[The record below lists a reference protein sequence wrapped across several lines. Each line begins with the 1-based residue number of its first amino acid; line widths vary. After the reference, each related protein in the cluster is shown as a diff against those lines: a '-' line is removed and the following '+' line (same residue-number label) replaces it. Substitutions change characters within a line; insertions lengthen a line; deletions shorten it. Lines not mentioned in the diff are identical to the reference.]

1 MITSHG
7 GVLRVG
13 HEGSDGLRSVGVSEQ
28 TGETLWQQVQQALQP
43 NLSRPTFETW
53 IRPARFLSFSAGELR
68 LEAPNAFTCSWLRKN
83 YQSQI
88 AAVASEIAGCSV
100 AVEVVAASG
109 GTDPHPSLA
118 GTPPAESP
126 LPASGSSEAPAA
138 AGNVLFPGSRAS
150 DSVPGSLPAGPGQQ
164 GMAAAITP
172 QSPAGGIPLAGLN
185 SRYSFSRFV
194 VGPNSR
200 MAHAA
205 ALAVAESPGREFNPL
220 FICGGVGLGKTHL
233 MQAIGHYRLEID
245 PLARVFYVSTETFTN
260 DLIQAIRK
268 DGMQA
273 FRDRY
278 RAADLILVDDIQFI
292 EGKEYTQEEFFHTF
306 NALHEA
312 GRQIVI
318 ASDRPPSQ
326 IPRLQERLISRFSM
340 GLIADI
346 QVPDLETRM
355 AILQKKAEGEEMHLP
370 RDLIQY
376 IAGRFTSN
384 IRELEGA
391 LTRAGA
397 FASITGLPMT
407 VESVAPMLDPVG
419 HDVEVTPKQV
429 LDKVSEVFGVGIEE
443 MKSPSRRRNV
453 SQARQVGMFLM
464 RQSTTLSLPRIG
476 EVFGGKDHSTVMYA
490 IEQVEKK
497 LSSDPT
503 TARQVQQVRDL
514 LQIDSRKRR

>member
-1 MITSHG
+1 MLT
-7 GVLRVG
+7 
-13 HEGSDGLRSVGVSEQ
+13 GSE
-28 TGETLWQQVQQALQP
+28 LWSKVQQALQS
-43 NLSRPTFETW
+43 NLSKPTFETW
-53 IRPARFLSFSAGELR
+53 IRPAQCSGFREGR
-68 LEAPNAFTCSWLRKN
+68 LTLLAPNSFASNWLRKN
-83 YQSQI
+83 YASTI
-88 AAVASEIAGCSV
+88 ADVAGEIVGQPVTVSVLARDAEDLQAGS
-100 AVEVVAASG
+100 
-109 GTDPHPSLA
+109 
-118 GTPPAESP
+118 
-126 LPASGSSEAPAA
+126 APAA
-138 AGNVLFPGSRAS
+138 VTGAAS
-150 DSVPGSLPAGPGQQ
+150 
-164 GMAAAITP
+164 AAAM
-172 QSPAGGIPLAGLN
+172 PAPLAPPTPATKPPRRLPGLN
-185 SRYSFSRFV
+185 MRYVFNRFV

-205 ALAVAESPGREFNPL
+205 ALAVAEAPGREFNPL

-245 PLARVFYVSTETFTN
+245 PEAKVFYVSTETFTN
-260 DLIQAIRK
+260 DLIVAIRK

-346 QVPDLETRM
+346 QAPDLETRM
-355 AILQKKAEGEEMHLP
+355 AILQKKAEQERVALP

-376 IAGRFTSN
+376 ISGRFTSN

-391 LTRAGA
+391 LTRAVA
-397 FASITGLPMT
+397 FSSITGMPMT
-407 VESVAPMLDPVG
+407 VESVAPMLDPSGQGV
-419 HDVEVTPKQV
+419 DVTPQQV
-429 LDKVSEVFGVGIEE
+429 IDKVSEVFGVTADD
-443 MKSPSRRRNV
+443 MRSSSRRRAV

-464 RQSTTLSLPRIG
+464 RQGTGLSLPRIG
-476 EVFGGKDHSTVMYA
+476 ETFGGKDHTTVMYA

-497 LSSDPT
+497 LGTDPQL
-503 TARQVQQVRDL
+503 ASQVQRVRDL
-514 LQIDSRKRR
+514 LQIDSRRKR

>member
-1 MITSHG
+1 AA
-7 GVLRVG
+7 
-13 HEGSDGLRSVGVSEQ
+13 GSPGRSGTAPSAA
-28 TGETLWQQVQQALQP
+28 GPSGDAAP
-43 NLSRPTFETW
+43 P
-53 IRPARFLSFSAGELR
+53 IGSAGAGGDG
-68 LEAPNAFTCSWLRKN
+68 APRRR
-83 YQSQI
+83 
-88 AAVASEIAGCSV
+88 V
-100 AVEVVAASG
+100 
-109 GTDPHPSLA
+109 
-118 GTPPAESP
+118 
-126 LPASGSSEAPAA
+126 LPA
-138 AGNVLFPGSRAS
+138 
-150 DSVPGSLPAGPGQQ
+150 
-164 GMAAAITP
+164 
-172 QSPAGGIPLAGLN
+172 LN
-185 SRYSFSRFV
+185 PRYVFNRFV

-205 ALAVAESPGREFNPL
+205 ALAVAEAPGREFNPL

-233 MQAIGHYRLEID
+233 MQAIGHYRLEIN
-245 PLARVFYVSTETFTN
+245 PEAKVFYVSTETFTN

-346 QVPDLETRM
+346 QAPDLETRM
-355 AILQKKAEGEEMHLP
+355 AILHKKAEQEQMSLP
-370 RDLIQY
+370 RDLIQF

-391 LTRAGA
+391 LTRAVA

-407 VESVAPMLDPVG
+407 VESVAPMLDPGGV
-419 HDVEVTPKQV
+419 DVEVKPDLV
-429 LDKVSEVFGVGIEE
+429 LEKVAEVFAVTVDD
-443 MKSPSRRRNV
+443 MRSASRKRAV

-464 RQSTTLSLPRIG
+464 RQSTNLSLPRIG

-490 IEQVEKK
+490 VEQIEKK
-497 LSSDPT
+497 LNIDP
-503 TARQVQQVRDL
+503 ALSRQVQQVRDL
-514 LQIDSRKRR
+514 LQIDSRRRKR

>member
-1 MITSHG
+1 V
-7 GVLRVG
+7 VLT
-13 HEGSDGLRSVGVSEQ
+13 GSE
-28 TGETLWQQVQQALQP
+28 LWNKVQHALQS
-43 NLSRPTFETW
+43 NLSKPTFETW
-53 IRPARFLSFSAGELR
+53 IRPARCSSFQDRTLT
-68 LEAPNAFTCSWLRKN
+68 LQAPNSFASNWLRKN
-83 YQSQI
+83 YASTI
-88 AAVASEIAGCSV
+88 AEVAQEITGHPIEVIVLAQDDEDAG
-100 AVEVVAASG
+100 SG
-109 GTDPHPSLA
+109 GTPVSEASPS
-118 GTPPAESP
+118 TQPPAST
-126 LPASGSSEAPAA
+126 AA
-138 AGNVLFPGSRAS
+138 A
-150 DSVPGSLPAGPGQQ
+150 
-164 GMAAAITP
+164 AAAP
-172 QSPAGGIPLAGLN
+172 PSSRPPRRLPGLN
-185 SRYSFSRFV
+185 MRYVFNRFV

-205 ALAVAESPGREFNPL
+205 ALAVAEAPGREFNPL

-245 PLARVFYVSTETFTN
+245 PEARVFYVSTETFTN
-260 DLIQAIRK
+260 DLITAIRK

-306 NALHEA
+306 NALHDA

-346 QVPDLETRM
+346 QAPDLETRM
-355 AILQKKAEGEEMHLP
+355 AILQKKAEQERVALP

-376 IAGRFTSN
+376 ISGRFTSN

-391 LTRAGA
+391 LTRAVA
-397 FASITGLPMT
+397 FSSITGIPMT
-407 VESVAPMLDPVG
+407 VESVAPMLDPSGQGV
-419 HDVEVTPKQV
+419 DVTPQQV
-429 LDKVSEVFGVGIEE
+429 IEKVSEVFDVTADD
-443 MKSPSRRRNV
+443 MRSSSRRRAV

-464 RQSTTLSLPRIG
+464 RQGTDLSLPRIG
-476 EVFGGKDHSTVMYA
+476 DTFGGKDHTTVIYA

-497 LSSDPT
+497 LATDPQL
-503 TARQVQQVRDL
+503 ASQVQRVKDL
-514 LQIDSRKRR
+514 LQIDSRRRR

>member
-1 MITSHG
+1 
-7 GVLRVG
+7 
-13 HEGSDGLRSVGVSEQ
+13 VGVVLTGSE
-28 TGETLWQQVQQALQP
+28 LWNKVQHALQSS
-43 NLSRPTFETW
+43 LSKPTFETW
-53 IRPARFLSFSAGELR
+53 IRPARCSGFAHGELT
-68 LEAPNAFTCSWLRKN
+68 LQAPNSFASNWLRKN
-83 YQSQI
+83 YVATIAEVASGLHGAPVKVTVQAREDEIQAEPANTSTSPATGAARVSAPSSNPPASAS
-88 AAVASEIAGCSV
+88 AAV
-100 AVEVVAASG
+100 
-109 GTDPHPSLA
+109 PRR
-118 GTPPAESP
+118 
-126 LPASGSSEAPAA
+126 LP
-138 AGNVLFPGSRAS
+138 
-150 DSVPGSLPAGPGQQ
+150 
-164 GMAAAITP
+164 
-172 QSPAGGIPLAGLN
+172 GLN
-185 SRYSFSRFV
+185 MRYVFSRFV

-205 ALAVAESPGREFNPL
+205 SLAVAESPGREFNPL

-245 PLARVFYVSTETFTN
+245 PGARVSYVSTETFTN

-278 RAADLILVDDIQFI
+278 RATDLILVDDIQFI

-346 QVPDLETRM
+346 QAPDLETRM
-355 AILQKKAEGEEMHLP
+355 AILHKKAEQERVNLP

-376 IAGRFTSN
+376 LAGRFTSN

-391 LTRAGA
+391 LTRAVA

-407 VESVAPMLDPVG
+407 VESVAPMLDPAGVE
-419 HDVEVTPKQV
+419 VEVTPAQV
-429 LDKVSEVFGVGIEE
+429 LNKVAEVFGVSVEE
-443 MKSPSRRRNV
+443 MKSPSRKRAV
-453 SQARQVGMFLM
+453 SQARQVGMYLM
-464 RQSTTLSLPRIG
+464 RQGTNLSLPRIG
-476 EVFGGKDHSTVMYA
+476 DEFGGKDHSTVMYA
-490 IEQVEKK
+490 VEQIDKK
-497 LSSDPT
+497 LNADPQLG
-503 TARQVQQVRDL
+503 RQVQQVRDL
-514 LQIDSRKRR
+514 LQIDSRRRTK

>member
-1 MITSHG
+1 MLT
-7 GVLRVG
+7 
-13 HEGSDGLRSVGVSEQ
+13 GSELWSKVQ
-28 TGETLWQQVQQALQP
+28 TALQS
-43 NLSRPTFETW
+43 NLSKPTFETW
-53 IRPARFLSFSAGELR
+53 IRPAQCSGFREGTLTL
-68 LEAPNAFTCSWLRKN
+68 LAPNSFASNWLRKN
-83 YQSQI
+83 YASTI
-88 AAVASEIAGCSV
+88 ADVAGEIIGQPVTV
-100 AVEVVAASG
+100 AVLARDAEDLQG
-109 GTDPHPSLA
+109 GS
-118 GTPPAESP
+118 
-126 LPASGSSEAPAA
+126 APAA
-138 AGNVLFPGSRAS
+138 VT
-150 DSVPGSLPAGPGQQ
+150 
-164 GMAAAITP
+164 AAA
-172 QSPAGGIPLAGLN
+172 SSAAVPAPLAPPTPVRKAPRRLPGLN
-185 SRYSFSRFV
+185 MRYVFNRFV

-205 ALAVAESPGREFNPL
+205 ALAVAEAPGREFNPL
-220 FICGGVGLGKTHL
+220 FLCGGVGLGKTHL

-245 PLARVFYVSTETFTN
+245 PEAKVFYVSTETFTN
-260 DLIQAIRK
+260 DLIVAIRK

-346 QVPDLETRM
+346 QTPDLETRM
-355 AILQKKAEGEEMHLP
+355 AILQKKAEQERVALP

-376 IAGRFTSN
+376 ISGRFTSN

-391 LTRAGA
+391 LTRAVA
-397 FASITGLPMT
+397 FSSITGMPMT
-407 VESVAPMLDPVG
+407 VESVAPMLDPSGQGV
-419 HDVEVTPKQV
+419 DVTPQQV
-429 LDKVSEVFGVGIEE
+429 IDKVSEVFGVTADD
-443 MKSPSRRRNV
+443 MRSSSRRRAV

-464 RQSTTLSLPRIG
+464 RQGTGLSLPRIG
-476 EVFGGKDHSTVMYA
+476 ETFGGKDHTTVMYA

-497 LSSDPT
+497 LGTDPQL
-503 TARQVQQVRDL
+503 ASQVQRVRDL
-514 LQIDSRKRR
+514 LQIDSRRKR

>member
-1 MITSHG
+1 M
-7 GVLRVG
+7 VLT
-13 HEGSDGLRSVGVSEQ
+13 GSE
-28 TGETLWQQVQQALQP
+28 LWNKVQHALQS
-43 NLSRPTFETW
+43 NLSKPTFETW
-53 IRPARFLSFSAGELR
+53 IRPARCSSFQDRTLT
-68 LEAPNAFTCSWLRKN
+68 LQAPNSFASNWLRKN
-83 YQSQI
+83 YASTIAEVAQEITGHPIEVIVLAQDDDDAGSGGTPLSEASPSSQPPASTA
-88 AAVASEIAGCSV
+88 AAVAA
-100 AVEVVAASG
+100 
-109 GTDPHPSLA
+109 PPSSR
-118 GTPPAESP
+118 PPRR
-126 LPASGSSEAPAA
+126 LP
-138 AGNVLFPGSRAS
+138 
-150 DSVPGSLPAGPGQQ
+150 
-164 GMAAAITP
+164 
-172 QSPAGGIPLAGLN
+172 GLN
-185 SRYSFSRFV
+185 LRYVFNRFV

-205 ALAVAESPGREFNPL
+205 ALAVAEAPGREFNPL

-245 PLARVFYVSTETFTN
+245 PEARVFYVSTETFTN
-260 DLIQAIRK
+260 DLITAIRK

-306 NALHEA
+306 NALHDA

-346 QVPDLETRM
+346 QAPDLETRM
-355 AILQKKAEGEEMHLP
+355 AILQKKAEQERVALP

-376 IAGRFTSN
+376 ISGRFTSN

-391 LTRAGA
+391 LTRAVA
-397 FASITGLPMT
+397 FSSITGIPMT
-407 VESVAPMLDPVG
+407 VESVAPMLDPSGQGV
-419 HDVEVTPKQV
+419 DVTPQQV
-429 LDKVSEVFGVGIEE
+429 IEKVSEVFDVTADD
-443 MKSPSRRRNV
+443 MRSSSRRRAV

-464 RQSTTLSLPRIG
+464 RQGTDLSLPRIG
-476 EVFGGKDHSTVMYA
+476 DTFGGKDHTTVIYA

-497 LSSDPT
+497 LATDPQL
-503 TARQVQQVRDL
+503 ASQVQRVKDL
-514 LQIDSRKRR
+514 LQIDSRRKR

>member
-1 MITSHG
+1 MT
-7 GVLRVG
+7 V
-13 HEGSDGLRSVGVSEQ
+13 Q
-28 TGETLWQQVQQALQP
+28 QGEELWRQVQAALQGI
-43 NLSRPTFETW
+43 LSKPTFETW
-53 IRPARFLSFSAGELR
+53 IRPALCAAYGDDR
-68 LEAPNAFTCSWLRKN
+68 LELLAPNTFACTWLRKN
-83 YQSQI
+83 YLSTI
-88 AAVASEIAGCSV
+88 ATVASEIAGRTIQV
-100 AVEVVAASG
+100 VVEAAPEEGAGMPVLASG
-109 GTDPHPSLA
+109 AAPGGESQRQHNGHGA
-118 GTPPAESP
+118 PPA
-126 LPASGSSEAPAA
+126 G
-138 AGNVLFPGSRAS
+138 AGNTATGEPPRK
-150 DSVPGSLPAGPGQQ
+150 
-164 GMAAAITP
+164 
-172 QSPAGGIPLAGLN
+172 LAPGLN
-185 SRYSFSRFV
+185 PRYVFNRFV

-205 ALAVAESPGREFNPL
+205 ALAVAEAPGREFNPL

-233 MQAIGHYRLEID
+233 MQAIGHYRLEIN
-245 PLARVFYVSTETFTN
+245 PEAKVFYVSTETFTN

-273 FRDRY
+273 FRNRY

-346 QVPDLETRM
+346 QSPDLETRM
-355 AILQKKAEGEEMHLP
+355 AILHKKAEQEQMALP
-370 RDLIQY
+370 RELIHY

-391 LTRAGA
+391 LTRAVA
-397 FASITGLPMT
+397 FVSITGLPMT
-407 VESVAPMLDPVG
+407 VESVAPMLDPG
-419 HDVEVTPKQV
+419 GISMEVTPQQV
-429 LDKVSEVFGVGIEE
+429 LDKVAEVFEVAIEE
-443 MKSPSRRRNV
+443 MRSPSRKRAV

-490 IEQVEKK
+490 VEQVEKRINN
-497 LSSDPT
+497 DPAL
-503 TARQVQQVRDL
+503 ARRIQQVRDL

>member
-1 MITSHG
+1 MQQG
-7 GVLRVG
+7 
-13 HEGSDGLRSVGVSEQ
+13 EQ
-28 TGETLWQQVQQALQP
+28 LWHQVQQALQP
-43 NLSRPTFETW
+43 NLSKPTFETW
-53 IRPARFLSFSAGELR
+53 IRPARFLAYADGELR
-68 LEAPNAFTCSWLRKN
+68 LEAPNAFTCGWLRKN

-88 AAVASEIAGCSV
+88 AAVASEIAGRSV
-100 AVEVVAASG
+100 VVEVVAASG
-109 GTDPHPSLA
+109 GQADASLDGLGA
-118 GTPPAESP
+118 AADAAPQGLAAARRPDSQP
-126 LPASGSSEAPAA
+126 LPRAGGFRGSEAPEAA
-138 AGNVLFPGSRAS
+138 AST
-150 DSVPGSLPAGPGQQ
+150 GPG
-164 GMAAAITP
+164 GRPT
-172 QSPAGGIPLAGLN
+172 AGLN
-185 SRYSFSRFV
+185 PRYVFNRFV

-205 ALAVAESPGREFNPL
+205 ALAVAEAPGREFNPL

-233 MQAIGHYRLEID
+233 MQAVGHYRLEID
-245 PLARVFYVSTETFTN
+245 PQARVFYVSTETFTN

-268 DGMQA
+268 DSMQS

-355 AILQKKAEGEEMHLP
+355 AILHKKAETEQMALP
-370 RDLIQY
+370 RELIHY

-391 LTRAGA
+391 LTRAVA

-419 HDVEVTPKQV
+419 NDVEVTPKQV
-429 LDKVSEVFGVGIEE
+429 LEKVSEVFGVSIEE
-443 MKSPSRRRNV
+443 MKSPSRRRAV

-464 RQSTTLSLPRIG
+464 RQSTNLSLPRIG
-476 EVFGGKDHSTVMYA
+476 EAFGGKDHSTVMYA
-490 IEQVEKK
+490 VEQVEKK
-497 LSSDPT
+497 LSNDPT
-503 TARQVQQVRDL
+503 MARQVQQVRDL

>member
-1 MITSHG
+1 MLT
-7 GVLRVG
+7 
-13 HEGSDGLRSVGVSEQ
+13 GSE
-28 TGETLWQQVQQALQP
+28 LWSKVQQALQS
-43 NLSRPTFETW
+43 NLSKPTFETW
-53 IRPARFLSFSAGELR
+53 IRPAQCSGFREGTLTL
-68 LEAPNAFTCSWLRKN
+68 LAPNSFASNWLRKN
-83 YQSQI
+83 YASTIADVAGEIIGQPVTVSVLARDAEDFQSGSAPEAVTAAASA
-88 AAVASEIAGCSV
+88 AAV
-100 AVEVVAASG
+100 
-109 GTDPHPSLA
+109 
-118 GTPPAESP
+118 PA
-126 LPASGSSEAPAA
+126 
-138 AGNVLFPGSRAS
+138 
-150 DSVPGSLPAGPGQQ
+150 
-164 GMAAAITP
+164 
-172 QSPAGGIPLAGLN
+172 PLAPPTPVKKAPRRLPGLN
-185 SRYSFSRFV
+185 MRYVFNRFV

-205 ALAVAESPGREFNPL
+205 ALAVAEAPGREFNPL

-245 PLARVFYVSTETFTN
+245 PEAKVFYVSTETFTN
-260 DLIQAIRK
+260 DLIVAIRK

-346 QVPDLETRM
+346 QAPDLETRM
-355 AILQKKAEGEEMHLP
+355 AILQKKAEQERVALP

-376 IAGRFTSN
+376 ISGRFTSN

-391 LTRAGA
+391 LTRAVA
-397 FASITGLPMT
+397 FSSITGMPMT
-407 VESVAPMLDPVG
+407 VESVAPMLDPSGQGV
-419 HDVEVTPKQV
+419 DVTPQQV
-429 LDKVSEVFGVGIEE
+429 IDKVSEVFGVTADD
-443 MKSPSRRRNV
+443 MRSSSRRRAV

-464 RQSTTLSLPRIG
+464 RQGTGLSLPRIG
-476 EVFGGKDHSTVMYA
+476 ETFGGKDHTTVMYA

-497 LSSDPT
+497 LGTDPQL
-503 TARQVQQVRDL
+503 ASQVQRVRDL
-514 LQIDSRKRR
+514 LQIDSRRKR

>member
-1 MITSHG
+1 M
-7 GVLRVG
+7 VLT
-13 HEGSDGLRSVGVSEQ
+13 GSE
-28 TGETLWQQVQQALQP
+28 LWNKVQHALQS
-43 NLSRPTFETW
+43 NLSKPTFETW
-53 IRPARFLSFSAGELR
+53 IRPARCSSFQDRTLT
-68 LEAPNAFTCSWLRKN
+68 LQAPNSFASNWLRKN
-83 YQSQI
+83 YASTI
-88 AAVASEIAGCSV
+88 AEVAQEITGHPI
-100 AVEVVAASG
+100 EVIVLAQDDEDTGSG
-109 GTDPHPSLA
+109 GTPVSEASPSSQ
-118 GTPPAESP
+118 PPAST
-126 LPASGSSEAPAA
+126 AA
-138 AGNVLFPGSRAS
+138 A
-150 DSVPGSLPAGPGQQ
+150 
-164 GMAAAITP
+164 AAAP
-172 QSPAGGIPLAGLN
+172 PSSRPPRRLPGLN
-185 SRYSFSRFV
+185 LRYVFNRFV

-205 ALAVAESPGREFNPL
+205 ALAVAEAPGREFNPL

-245 PLARVFYVSTETFTN
+245 PEARVFYVSTETFTN
-260 DLIQAIRK
+260 DLITAIRK

-306 NALHEA
+306 NALHDA

-346 QVPDLETRM
+346 QAPDLETRM
-355 AILQKKAEGEEMHLP
+355 AILQKKAEQERVALP

-376 IAGRFTSN
+376 ISGRFTSN

-391 LTRAGA
+391 LTRAVA
-397 FASITGLPMT
+397 FSSITGIPMT
-407 VESVAPMLDPVG
+407 VESVAPMLDPSGQGV
-419 HDVEVTPKQV
+419 DVTPQQV
-429 LDKVSEVFGVGIEE
+429 IEKVSEVFDVTADD
-443 MKSPSRRRNV
+443 MRSSSRRRAV

-464 RQSTTLSLPRIG
+464 RQGTDLSLPRIG
-476 EVFGGKDHSTVMYA
+476 DTFGGKDHTTVIYA

-497 LSSDPT
+497 LATDPQL
-503 TARQVQQVRDL
+503 ASQVQRVKDL
-514 LQIDSRKRR
+514 LQIDSRRRR

>member
-1 MITSHG
+1 MLT
-7 GVLRVG
+7 
-13 HEGSDGLRSVGVSEQ
+13 GSE
-28 TGETLWQQVQQALQP
+28 LWSKVQQALQS
-43 NLSRPTFETW
+43 NLSKPTFETW
-53 IRPARFLSFSAGELR
+53 IRPAQCSGFREGTLTL
-68 LEAPNAFTCSWLRKN
+68 LAPNSFASNWLRKN
-83 YQSQI
+83 YASTIAEVAGEIIGQPVTVAVLARDAEDLQAGSVP
-88 AAVASEIAGCSV
+88 AAVTA
-100 AVEVVAASG
+100 AAS
-109 GTDPHPSLA
+109 
-118 GTPPAESP
+118 
-126 LPASGSSEAPAA
+126 AA
-138 AGNVLFPGSRAS
+138 A
-150 DSVPGSLPAGPGQQ
+150 VPA
-164 GMAAAITP
+164 
-172 QSPAGGIPLAGLN
+172 PLAPPTPAKKAPRRLPGLN
-185 SRYSFSRFV
+185 MRYVFNRFV

-205 ALAVAESPGREFNPL
+205 ALAVAEAPGREFNPL

-245 PLARVFYVSTETFTN
+245 PEAKVFYVSTETFTN
-260 DLIQAIRK
+260 DLIVAIRK

-346 QVPDLETRM
+346 QAPDLETRM
-355 AILQKKAEGEEMHLP
+355 AILQKKAEQERVSLP

-376 IAGRFTSN
+376 ISGRFTSN

-391 LTRAGA
+391 LTRAVA
-397 FASITGLPMT
+397 FSSITGMPMT
-407 VESVAPMLDPVG
+407 VESVAPMLDPSGQGV
-419 HDVEVTPKQV
+419 DVTPQQV
-429 LDKVSEVFGVGIEE
+429 IDKVSEVFGVTADD
-443 MKSPSRRRNV
+443 MRSSSRRRAV

-464 RQSTTLSLPRIG
+464 RQGTGLSLPRIG
-476 EVFGGKDHSTVMYA
+476 ETFGGKDHTTVMYA
-490 IEQVEKK
+490 IQQVEKK
-497 LSSDPT
+497 LGTDPQL
-503 TARQVQQVRDL
+503 ASQVQRVRDL
-514 LQIDSRKRR
+514 LQIDSRRKR

>member
-1 MITSHG
+1 MLT
-7 GVLRVG
+7 
-13 HEGSDGLRSVGVSEQ
+13 GSE
-28 TGETLWQQVQQALQP
+28 LWSKVQQALQS
-43 NLSRPTFETW
+43 NLSKPTFETW
-53 IRPARFLSFSAGELR
+53 IRPAQCSGFREGTLTL
-68 LEAPNAFTCSWLRKN
+68 LAPNSFASNWLRKN
-83 YQSQI
+83 YASTIADVAGEIVGQPVTVSVLARDGEDLQAGQGPSGATSAATA
-88 AAVASEIAGCSV
+88 AAVPPPVAS
-100 AVEVVAASG
+100 
-109 GTDPHPSLA
+109 PS
-118 GTPPAESP
+118 
-126 LPASGSSEAPAA
+126 PAA
-138 AGNVLFPGSRAS
+138 KAPRR
-150 DSVPGSLPAGPGQQ
+150 LP
-164 GMAAAITP
+164 
-172 QSPAGGIPLAGLN
+172 GLN
-185 SRYSFSRFV
+185 MRYVFNRFV

-205 ALAVAESPGREFNPL
+205 ALAVAEAPGREFNPL

-245 PLARVFYVSTETFTN
+245 PEAKVFYVSTESFTN
-260 DLIQAIRK
+260 DLIVAIRK

-346 QVPDLETRM
+346 QAPDLETRM
-355 AILQKKAEGEEMHLP
+355 AILQKKAEQERVSLP

-376 IAGRFTSN
+376 ISGRFTSN

-391 LTRAGA
+391 LTRAVA
-397 FASITGLPMT
+397 FSSITGMPMT
-407 VESVAPMLDPVG
+407 VESVAPMLDPSG
-419 HDVEVTPKQV
+419 QGVEVTPQQV
-429 LDKVSEVFGVGIEE
+429 IDKVSEVFGVTADD
-443 MKSPSRRRNV
+443 MRSSSRRRAV

-464 RQSTTLSLPRIG
+464 RQGTGLSLPRIG
-476 EVFGGKDHSTVMYA
+476 ETFGGKDHTTVMYA
-490 IEQVEKK
+490 IDQVEKK
-497 LSSDPT
+497 LGTDPQL
-503 TARQVQQVRDL
+503 ASQVQRVRDL
-514 LQIDSRKRR
+514 LQIDSRRKR

>member
-1 MITSHG
+1 M
-7 GVLRVG
+7 VLA
-13 HEGSDGLRSVGVSEQ
+13 Q
-28 TGETLWQQVQQALQP
+28 TGEELWIKVRDGLQAK
-43 NLSRPTFETW
+43 LSKPTFETF
-53 IRPARFLSFSAGELR
+53 IRPTGCRSFTNGELKLLAPNPFASVR
-68 LEAPNAFTCSWLRKN
+68 LREQLLPAIAEMASSISGQPVQVTVLAETALPLPDATDEASAAADEAP
-83 YQSQI
+83 
-88 AAVASEIAGCSV
+88 
-100 AVEVVAASG
+100 
-109 GTDPHPSLA
+109 
-118 GTPPAESP
+118 PPEAQQ
-126 LPASGSSEAPAA
+126 PASAPAR
-138 AGNVLFPGSRAS
+138 NGSPRRY
-150 DSVPGSLPAGPGQQ
+150 LP
-164 GMAAAITP
+164 
-172 QSPAGGIPLAGLN
+172 GLN
-185 SRYSFSRFV
+185 PRYVFGRFV

-205 ALAVAESPGREFNPL
+205 ALAVAEAPGREFNPL

-245 PLARVFYVSTETFTN
+245 PGARVAYVSTETFTN

-312 GRQIVI
+312 GRQVVI

-326 IPRLQERLISRFSM
+326 IPRLQQRLISRFQM

-346 QVPDLETRM
+346 QSPDLETRM
-355 AILQKKAEGEEMHLP
+355 AILQKKAEQERMSLP

-391 LTRAGA
+391 LTRAVA

-407 VESVAPMLDPVG
+407 VESVAPMLDPTG
-419 HDVEVTPKQV
+419 QGVEVTPQQV
-429 LDKVSEVFGVGIEE
+429 IDKVSEVFDVTAEE
-443 MKSPSRRRNV
+443 MCSSTRRRAV
-453 SQARQVGMFLM
+453 SQARQVGMYLM
-464 RQSTTLSLPRIG
+464 RQGTDLSLPRIG
-476 EVFGGKDHSTVMYA
+476 DNFGGKDHTTVMYA

-497 LSSDPT
+497 LASDPQL
-503 TARQVQQVRDL
+503 ASQVQKVKDL
-514 LQIDSRKRR
+514 LQIDSRKKR